1 MVAPAAH
8 PRPVEDYIV
17 ALALAGTWPIY
28 FLGGLYVLGP
38 VLGVM
43 LTAVVLVRKY
53 VRAPT
58 TARPEPPAIPIGVWF
73 WIAGMGVMEIALLG
87 GHWSYELSTGQTL
100 KSTIGW
106 AKGWALFAMFTLAG
120 ACLDIRF
127 ETIIRAT
134 ALTAL
139 ISLLL
144 TPLLYLAPMVG
155 LPEVLFVSPLR
166 VVGGPGPEFFAVQLY
181 SMDPADGL
189 PRWRYFTP
197 WSPAAAL
204 IGNLYLILAIED
216 RRVPWRVIGII
227 SALAII
233 LLSKSRLGLVT
244 AVLVWPTAFGV
255 SQLRRSILWLVAAVP
270 VFLAG
275 LFSPILLAQL
285 GAAYEG
291 FRGLRANSTRV
302 REALGR
308 IAIDRWWN
316 EAPIWGHGVV
326 ERGPH
331 YVEYMPIG
339 SHHTWFGLLFVKGLV
354 GVGALV
360 IPLMWSLLEFA
371 LLALSSPIGRAAFAI
386 TILLVLFTVG
396 ENLEI
401 LTYLF
406 WPGLLIMGIAMR
418 EAAEKRSAILAE
430 MRAS

>member
-43 LTAVVLVRKY
+43 LTAIVLVRKY

-255 SQLRRSILWLVAAVP
+255 SQLRRSILWLAAAVP

>member
-255 SQLRRSILWLVAAVP
+255 SQLRRSILWLAAAVP

>member
-1 MVAPAAH
+1 MAASAAH
-8 PRPVEDYIV
+8 PRAVEDYIIS
-17 ALALAGTWPIY
+17 LALVGTWPVY

-38 VLGVM
+38 VLGVA
-43 LTAVVLVRKY
+43 LTAIVLVRKY
-53 VRAPT
+53 VRSPST
-58 TARPEPPAIPIGVWF
+58 PRPELPPVPIGVWF
-73 WIAGMGVMEIALLG
+73 WIAGMGLMQIALLG
-87 GHWSYELSTGQTL
+87 GHWNYELSTGQTI

-120 ACLDIRF
+120 ACLHIRF
-127 ETIIRAT
+127 ETVIRA
-134 ALTAL
+134 ASITAL
-139 ISLLL
+139 ISLAL
-144 TPLLYLAPMVG
+144 TPVLYLAPMVG
-155 LPEVLFVSPLR
+155 LPEILFVSPLK
-166 VVGGPGPEFFAVQLY
+166 VVGGPGPEYFAVQLY
-181 SMDPADGL
+181 SMDPADGM

-216 RRVPWRVIGII
+216 RRMAWRIIGIV
-227 SALAII
+227 SALTII

-255 SQLRRSILWLVAAVP
+255 SQLRRSVLWLAAAVP
-270 VFLAG
+270 VFFAG
-275 LFSPILLAQL
+275 LLSPMLIAQL

-291 FRGLRANSTRV
+291 FRGMRANSTRV

-308 IAIDRWWN
+308 IAVDRWWN
-316 EAPIWGHGVV
+316 EAPVWGHGVV

-339 SHHTWFGLLFVKGLV
+339 SHHTWFGLLFVKGIV
-354 GVGALV
+354 GVAALV
-360 IPLMWSLLEFA
+360 IPLLWSLLEFA
-371 LLALSSPIGRAAFAI
+371 LLALSSRIGRAAFAF

-406 WPGLLIMGIAMR
+406 WPGLLIMGMAMR
-418 EAAEKRSAILAE
+418 EAAEKRSEILQQA
-430 MRAS
+430 RAA

>member
-255 SQLRRSILWLVAAVP
+255 SQLRRSILWLAAAVP

-275 LFSPILLAQL
+275 LFSPIILAQL

-308 IAIDRWWN
+308 IAVDRWWN

-430 MRAS
+430 MRTS

>member
-1 MVAPAAH
+1 M
-8 PRPVEDYIV
+8 EDYIV

-43 LTAVVLVRKY
+43 LTAIVLVRKY

-73 WIAGMGVMEIALLG
+73 WIAGMGVMQIALLG

-134 ALTAL
+134 GLTAL

-216 RRVPWRVIGII
+216 RRMPWRVIGII

-233 LLSKSRLGLVT
+233 ILSKSRLGLVT
-244 AVLVWPTAFGV
+244 AVLVWPAAFGV
-255 SQLRRSILWLVAAVP
+255 SQLRRSILWLAAAVP

-291 FRGLRANSTRV
+291 FRGMRANSTRV

-339 SHHTWFGLLFVKGLV
+339 SHHTWFGLLFVKGVV

-430 MRAS
+430 ARAS

>member
-1 MVAPAAH
+1 MAAPAAD
-8 PRPVEDYIV
+8 PRSVEDYIISV
-17 ALALAGTWPIY
+17 ALISTWPVY

-38 VLGVM
+38 VLGVC
-43 LTAVVLVRKY
+43 LTAIVVVRKY
-53 VRAPT
+53 IRTPQT
-58 TARPEPPAIPIGVWF
+58 KRPEPPAIPIGVWF
-73 WIAGMGVMEIALLG
+73 WIGGMGLMQVALLG
-87 GHWSYELSTGQTL
+87 GHWSYELSTGQTI

-127 ETIIRAT
+127 ATVIRA
-134 ALTAL
+134 AGITAL

-144 TPLLYLAPMVG
+144 TPILYVAPMVG
-155 LPEVLFVSPLR
+155 LPEILFISPLKA
-166 VVGGPGPEFFAVQLY
+166 VGGPGPEFFAVQLY

-216 RRVPWRVIGII
+216 ERKIWRIIGIV
-227 SALAII
+227 SALTII
-233 LLSKSRLGLVT
+233 VLSKSRLGLVT

-255 SQLRRSILWLVAAVP
+255 SQLRRSVLWLGAAVP
-270 VFLAG
+270 VFFAG
-275 LFSPILLAQL
+275 LFSPVILAQL

-291 FRGLRANSTRV
+291 FRGMRANSTRV

-308 IAIDRWWN
+308 IAVDRWWN
-316 EAPIWGHGVV
+316 EAPVWGHGVV

-339 SHHTWFGLLFVKGLV
+339 SHHTWFGLLFVKGIV
-354 GVGALV
+354 GVAALV
-360 IPLMWSLLEFA
+360 IPLLWSLLEFA
-371 LLALSSPIGRAAFAI
+371 LLALSSRIGRAAFAI

-406 WPGLLIMGIAMR
+406 WPGLLVMGIAMR

-430 MRAS
+430 ARQS